1 MLATIVLPM
10 KSKCAHSNQ
19 SGRYMLATIVLLKK
33 CIYALT
39 IFFLRVEMTGTCQQ
53 CLCCS

>member
-10 KSKCAHSNQ
+10 KWKCAHSNQ

-33 CIYALT
+33 CKYALT
-39 IFFLRVEMTGTCQQ
+39 KSQNDGNMSTMFVLLMK
-53 CLCCS
+53 L